1 MGSIPMVL
9 FVASGI
15 AAAGLSLILI
25 ADAVLWTREEDKIFI
40 DEEDHPHVH
49 ERQEF
54 FSRVKR
60 LRRPVVA
67 LSWITGVLFFSA
79 LTVWLFQ
86 GIRTL

>member
-1 MGSIPMVL
+1 MGSDSDGSLCSVGYCRGGLGAL
-9 FVASGI
+9 F
-15 AAAGLSLILI
+15 LI

-79 LTVWLFQ
+79 LTV
-86 GIRTL
+86 